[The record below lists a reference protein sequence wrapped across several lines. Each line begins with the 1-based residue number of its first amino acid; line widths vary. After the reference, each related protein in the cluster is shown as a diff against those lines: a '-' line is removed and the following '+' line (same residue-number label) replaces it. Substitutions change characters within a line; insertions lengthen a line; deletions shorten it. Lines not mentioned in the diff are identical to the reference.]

1 MRVFIVDDSEILR
14 KMLVAKL
21 SKLPNVNIVGEAK
34 DVTTAKHLLDEIE
47 YGLAIYDINMPNGS
61 GIDLMKYTK
70 KKYPSTKII
79 IMTNYSIG
87 DYKERS
93 LEAGANYFFD
103 KSDLDEMITLI
114 EQLSKKE

>member
-1 MRVFIVDDSEILR
+1 
-14 KMLVAKL
+14 
-21 SKLPNVNIVGEAK
+21 
-34 DVTTAKHLLDEIE
+34 
-47 YGLAIYDINMPNGS
+47 
-61 GIDLMKYTK
+61 
-70 KKYPSTKII
+70 
-79 IMTNYSIG
+79 MTNYSIG